1 MCGIILIFVQS
12 IFRMTVRS
20 ALESDLRQITAV
32 LDAAKGIMRADGNDR
47 QWVDGYPSE
56 AVILEDIRQG
66 YGHVVLEN
74 SRVVGYFAF
83 IPSPEPTYAQIYD
96 GAWLEDE
103 RPYHVVHRIGSLPE
117 VHGVFRT
124 VMDWC
129 FAHDA
134 NIRIDTHRDNR
145 IMQHNIRKYGFRYC
159 GIIYLAS
166 GDERLAYQL
175 RRIEV
180 VAAIIRRDDKIF
192 ATQRGYGEWKDWWE
206 FPGGKME
213 SGETPQEALTREIRE
228 ELDAEIRIGRLLH
241 TVEWDYPKF
250 HLTMH
255 CYLCFLAQE
264 ALHLLEHESARWL
277 DAASLGDVRWLPA
290 DEGLLPLI
298 RAELDHSS

>member
-20 ALESDLRQITAV
+20 ALETDLGQIMAV
-32 LDAAKGIMRADGNDR
+32 LDAAKGIMRADGNAR
-47 QWVDGYPSE
+47 QWAGGYPSGE
-56 AVILEDIRQG
+56 VILEDIRQG
-66 YGHVVLEN
+66 HGQVVLED
-74 SRVVGYFAF
+74 SRIVGYFAF
-83 IPSPEPTYAQIYD
+83 IPSPEPTYAKIYD

-103 RPYHVVHRIGSLPE
+103 RPYHVVHRIGSCPD

-129 FAHDA
+129 FAHDSD
-134 NIRIDTHRDNR
+134 IRIDTHRDNR
-145 IMQHNIRKYGFRYC
+145 IMQHNILKYGFRYC
-159 GIIYLAS
+159 GIIYLQS

-175 RRIEV
+175 RKIEV
-180 VAAIIRRDDKIF
+180 VAAIIRRGERIF

-213 SGETPQEALTREIRE
+213 PGETPQEALTREIRE
-228 ELDAEIRIGRLLH
+228 ELDAEIRIGKLLH

-255 CYLCFLAQE
+255 CYMCTLAQE
-264 ALHLLEHESARWL
+264 ALHLNEHESARWL

-290 DEGLLPLI
+290 DEGLLPLLQQ
-298 RAELDHSS
+298 ELESA